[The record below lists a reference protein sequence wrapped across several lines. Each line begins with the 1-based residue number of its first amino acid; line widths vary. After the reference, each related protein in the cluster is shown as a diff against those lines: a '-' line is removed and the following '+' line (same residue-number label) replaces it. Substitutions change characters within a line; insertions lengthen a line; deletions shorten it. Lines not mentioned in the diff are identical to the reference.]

1 MMNKVI
7 ETILQLAKVDRRWI
21 FLIIGLVVII
31 PLLYPLALPIRAG
44 KDSKQ
49 VYDFVESLEPNSK
62 ILLSCEYGPSTKPE
76 IHPMVTSLLH
86 HLFSLNKGHKVYVVC
101 LWPDGQF
108 MAEEA
113 LEEVA
118 VGKYGLTYGEDF
130 VLLGF
135 RPGAEAVVKG
145 IVSDL
150 RKLYTIDAKGTKLN
164 DIPMMEGVSRFED
177 FDFLFS
183 GSAGYPGTT
192 EWVLFAADPTGVP
205 MSTGTTS
212 IQVNEMMPYV
222 LGGQINGILAG
233 MPGAAEYEALIEKP
247 GIATS
252 GMDAQSVAHFVIVLF
267 IFFGNLGY
275 YIERKRS
282 QRNRGI

>member
-1 MMNKVI
+1 MTK
-7 ETILQLAKVDRRWI
+7 ILESILKLAKVDRRWI
-21 FLIIGLVVII
+21 FLLIGLVVLI
-31 PLLYPLALPIRAG
+31 PLIYPLALPIRAS
-44 KDSKQ
+44 KDSQQ

-86 HLFSLNKGHKVYVVC
+86 HLFSLDRGHKVYVVC

-113 LEEVA
+113 LDEVA
-118 VGKYGLTYGEDF
+118 VKRYGLTYGEDF

-150 RKLYTIDAKGTKLN
+150 RKLYTIDAKGTKVEN
-164 DIPMMEGVSRFED
+164 IPMMEGINRFED

-192 EWVLFAADPTGVP
+192 EWVLFASDPTGIP

-233 MPGAAEYEALIEKP
+233 MPGAAEYEALINEP

-252 GMDAQSVAHFVIVLF
+252 GMDAQSAAHFVIVLF

-282 QRNRGI
+282 KQNKGY

>member
-1 MMNKVI
+1 MNKVI

-76 IHPMVTSLLH
+76 IHPMVTSLLN

-118 VGKYGLTYGEDF
+118 VEKYGLTYGEDF

-233 MPGAAEYEALIEKP
+233 MPGAAEYEALIEEP

>member
-192 EWVLFAADPTGVP
+192 EWVLFASDPTGVP

-233 MPGAAEYEALIEKP
+233 MPGAAEYEALIEEP